1 MQQRSDRLNVSARS
15 LNERTDRTVLRL
27 QTFALYGSLAL
38 IAAVVFGSLAVHF
51 DGAII
56 SLP

>member
-15 LNERTDRTVLRL
+15 LNERTVFRL

-38 IAAVVFGSLAVHF
+38 IAAVVFGSLAVHPF
-51 DGAII
+51 
-56 SLP
+56 